1 MEIQTI
7 TLTKNNQYAIEP
19 FYDSLLIQ
27 IVSKLKVNLL
37 QNLYLFAN
45 LMESKQIDPCD
56 AFSITNS
63 IHEMFHCMDTGNWKI
78 NCEAGKEVIFL

>member
-1 MEIQTI
+1 M
-7 TLTKNNQYAIEP
+7 
-19 FYDSLLIQ
+19 
-27 IVSKLKVNLL
+27 SKLKVNLL

-63 IHEMFHCMDTGNWKI
+63 IHEMVHCIDTGNWKI
-78 NCEAGKEVIFL
+78 NWVEVGLVMFL